1 MKTIKFLI
9 ATIFIVS
16 STLTFAKTKAE
27 NDTTAC
33 FLVSMDCMACKQK
46 IEKNIAFE
54 KGVKT
59 LDVNLAEKTVK
70 VKYNKQK
77 NKTPNNKKAPKRKQ
91 TKSAQELIFLSKQKT
106 NKKK

>member
-1 MKTIKFLI
+1 MKILKLTIIGLLI
-9 ATIFIVS
+9 LCS
-16 STLTFAKTKAE
+16 SITFAKTKAE
-27 NDTTAC
+27 NDTTVH

-77 NKTPNNKKAPKRKQ
+77 NNPELLKQAIEKLKYEVEIVSGKK
-91 TKSAQELIFLSKQKT
+91 
-106 NKKK
+106 

>member
-9 ATIFIVS
+9 AAIFIVS

-27 NDTTAC
+27 NDTTVC

-70 VKYNKQK
+70 VKYHKQK
-77 NKTPNNKKAPKRKQ
+77 NNPELLKQ
-91 TKSAQELIFLSKQKT
+91 AIEKLKYEVEIISAAK
-106 NKKK
+106 